1 MGLFVVLFVLGEVG
15 LERVI
20 IYLILWNLI
29 VFSIMFVIFKGGGFW
44 FGIIFIFKLLIIWGM
59 ILGVIFNLF
68 NIELFLKF
76 DDGLYILR
84 EVVILIFLL
93 LMGI

>member
-1 MGLFVVLFVLGEVG
+1 
-15 LERVI
+15 
-20 IYLILWNLI
+20 
-29 VFSIMFVIFKGGGFW
+29 
-44 FGIIFIFKLLIIWGM
+44 M